1 MTAFLFSQEISC
13 NNLLT
18 TSDKAQILRPLADFA
33 TNMTNLAEVQK
44 TLRDR
49 RETKK
54 ETEHIFSRRKQ
65 ELQKTS
71 KGW

>member
-1 MTAFLFSQEISC
+1 M
-13 NNLLT
+13 

-44 TLRDR
+44 HQGI
-49 RETKK
+49 EEKQKK

-71 KGW
+71 EGW